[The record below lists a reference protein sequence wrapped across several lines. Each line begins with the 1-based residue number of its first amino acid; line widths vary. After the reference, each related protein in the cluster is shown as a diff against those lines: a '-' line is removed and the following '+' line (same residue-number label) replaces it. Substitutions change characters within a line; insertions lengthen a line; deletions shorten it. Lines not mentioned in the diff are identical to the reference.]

1 MNDTASLV
9 REAKAGSREAF
20 EELIRLHAR
29 LVWSHLWGLARDP
42 AWVEDLSQETFMKAW
57 VALDSLKDD
66 ASFKPWLMSI
76 ARRTCWDHEEKRSR
90 WKTAAVE
97 PPEERE
103 EAPVEKIEQVR
114 EALGALPERYRL
126 PLTLHYVEGL
136 KYDAISSQLGL
147 TNGTLRG
154 LLSRGLKQLRAALVG
169 RMEG

>member
-1 MNDTASLV
+1 MDDTAPLV

-20 EELIRLHAR
+20 EKLIRLHAR

-57 VALDSLKDD
+57 VALDTLKDD
-66 ASFKPWLMSI
+66 AAFKPWLMSI

-90 WKTAAVE
+90 WKTAAIE

-103 EAPVEKIEQVR
+103 EQPVERIEQLR

-126 PLTLHYVEGL
+126 PMTLHYVEGL
-136 KYDAISSQLGL
+136 SYDAISRQLGL

-154 LLSRGLKQLRAALVG
+154 LLHRGLKQLRVALAG
-169 RMEG
+169 RLE